1 MLEQSEKQRR
11 IEQLKREL
19 AELEGLPVTTATI
32 PQQSSGDTQQN
43 IPQPTA
49 AHQQTQATQPT
60 PKAQQT
66 AQPAVQQKKPHKEL
80 SEQEKLQ
87 REYEKY
93 NKMELNTLKAVV
105 KNFLEAKGVYQQPVD
120 IGIVERKFGKQATDL
135 LIRKSYL
142 MKFKQKGKIVV
153 TMSLF

>member
-1 MLEQSEKQRR
+1 
-11 IEQLKREL
+11 
-19 AELEGLPVTTATI
+19 
-32 PQQSSGDTQQN
+32 
-43 IPQPTA
+43 
-49 AHQQTQATQPT
+49 
-60 PKAQQT
+60 
-66 AQPAVQQKKPHKEL
+66 
-80 SEQEKLQ
+80 
-87 REYEKY
+87 
-93 NKMELNTLKAVV
+93 MELNTLKAVV